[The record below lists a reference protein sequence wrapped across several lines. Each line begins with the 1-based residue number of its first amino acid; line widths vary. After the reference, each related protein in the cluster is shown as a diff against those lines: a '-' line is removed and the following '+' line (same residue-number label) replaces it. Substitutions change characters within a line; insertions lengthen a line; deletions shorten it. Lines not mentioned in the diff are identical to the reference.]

1 MGTRDTQDSVAVA
14 VPISLSFGRF
24 SDVDTPVLF
33 ARALR
38 MLLAKSGLKKTDIDG
53 LAVSSFSLAPDPAVA
68 LTRSLGLSLSWF
80 EDISLGGASGCVALN
95 RASRAVENGDA
106 SIVACI
112 AADTNPKDSFKN
124 LISDFS
130 RASKKGVYPYGAGG
144 PTSVFALLT
153 QQYMQTSGASREDF
167 AAICAGQR
175 QNAEGVAHA
184 VHQKP
189 LAVSDYMDARMIAEP
204 LCLYDCVMPVT
215 GAEAFLVMSEKRAI
229 SLGLPYALPLSN
241 IEAYNAFSEDSSPL
255 RGGWEL
261 GRERLFKKAGLSPSE
276 IDIIET
282 YDDYPAVSILQLEE
296 LGVLPIGEGAQLLAN
311 DKQLLARI
319 NTSGGQLSCGQA
331 GAAGGFL
338 GLVEAIRQLTG
349 KAEGWQRE
357 GAQHALISGYGMVV
371 YDRCL
376 ATSAAILKTGVRDV

>member
-1 MGTRDTQDSVAVA
+1 MGTRGIQNSIAVA
-14 VPISLSFGRF
+14 VPVSLSFGRF
-24 SDVDTPVLF
+24 SDVTTPVLF

-38 MLLAKSGLKKTDIDG
+38 MLLARSGLDKNEIDG

-80 EDISLGGASGCVALN
+80 EDVSVGGASGCVALS

-153 QQYMQTSGASREDF
+153 QQYMRTSGAGREDF
-167 AAICAGQR
+167 AAICSAQR
-175 QNAEGVAHA
+175 RNAENVAHA
-184 VHQKP
+184 VHKKP
-189 LAVSDYMDARMIAEP
+189 LSIGEYLEARMIAEP

-215 GAEAFLVMSEKRAI
+215 GAEAFLVMSESRAI
-229 SLGLPYALPLSN
+229 SLGLPYTLPLSN

-261 GRERLFKKAGLSPSE
+261 GRERLFNEARLSPDDM
-276 IDIIET
+276 DIIET
-282 YDDYPAVSILQLEE
+282 YDDYPAVSVLQLEE
-296 LGVLPIGEGAQLLAN
+296 LGILPVGEGAKVLAGN
-311 DKQLLARI
+311 KQLLARI

-349 KAEGWQRE
+349 QAEGWQQKDAR
-357 GAQHALISGYGMVV
+357 H
-371 YDRCL
+371 
-376 ATSAAILKTGVRDV
+376 